1 MGVVPGVS
9 ILCRPKLIGKSIS
22 LSNRALCN
30 SIDTI
35 HLVCVQLSD
44 SVPVDSR
51 AILIIIIPDVNNNLV
66 TPACLNQRAGKLLVE
81 DFPAGLL
88 KSIRGQGHV
97 SINLKEV
104 FPNDACWNGVGMLIY
119 GNCKR
124 NDSGTQYMD
133 THS

>member
-1 MGVVPGVS
+1 MS
-9 ILCRPKLIGKSIS
+9 ILSRPKLIGKCIS
-22 LSNRALCN
+22 LSNRALCY

-35 HLVCVQLSD
+35 HLVGIQLSD

-51 AILIIIIPDVNNNLV
+51 AILVIIVPDMNNDLV
-66 TPACLNQRAGKLLVE
+66 TPARLNQRARKLLVE
-81 DFPAGLL
+81 NLPAGLL
-88 KSIRGQGHV
+88 KSIREQGHV

-104 FPNDACWNGVGMLIY
+104 FPNDAGWNGVGMLVY
-119 GNCKR
+119 GKCKR